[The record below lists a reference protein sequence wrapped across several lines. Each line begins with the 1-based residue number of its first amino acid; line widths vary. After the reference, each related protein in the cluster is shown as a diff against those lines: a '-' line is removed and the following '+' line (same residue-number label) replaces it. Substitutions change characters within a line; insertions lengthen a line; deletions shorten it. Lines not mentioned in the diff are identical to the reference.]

1 MRKEIERRLEVAVSN
16 EFVNLGL
23 LELEEEGDSGELVVT
38 QGTVRKIEHFVQTI
52 MEELTRD

>member
-16 EFVNLGL
+16 EFVDLGL
-23 LELEEEGDSGELVVT
+23 LELEEEGELVVT
-38 QGTVRKIEHFVQTI
+38 QGTVRHFVQTI